1 MVCIYCSGST
11 RVSNSRSSNKNFSV
25 WRRRVCSMCKAVFTT
40 GENPDLNA
48 SVSIKNFD
56 GSLEPFS
63 TDKVLFSIY
72 SSCKHRKSPLEDA
85 RALTNTFNRLIINQI
100 TSGFV
105 ELKDVQDLISTI
117 LSNFDSVA
125 LTYYNAYYVKKMD

>member
-1 MVCIYCSGST
+1 MVCIYCGSST
-11 RVSNSRSSNKNFSV
+11 SVSNSRSSNKNFSV

-63 TDKVLFSIY
+63 TDKVLLSIY

-100 TSGFV
+100 TSG
-105 ELKDVQDLISTI
+105 LIDLNDVQDLISTI
-117 LSNFDSVA
+117 LGNFDLVA
-125 LTYYNAYYVKKMD
+125 LTYYNAYYVK